1 MVELNDVSALFS
13 LLSVLFFFVGF
24 YFYLVI
30 PLFFQAVSYSDFA
43 SLEISLLDEV
53 LFDLLL
59 IDIGM
64 CLMTR
69 GGWLEDVLTYNK
81 RPLGFLYGR
90 YVLFV
95 MLNVTSQKSAI
106 LRFAL
111 ISILNPISLKIFIT
125 FFLIRSVFSL
135 LALRNNIKITS

>member
-1 MVELNDVSALFS
+1 MMLRLCSRFWLFCSS
-13 LLSVLFFFVGF
+13 LWDFISTLW
-24 YFYLVI
+24 Y
-30 PLFFQAVSYSDFA
+30 PLFFQAVSYSDFV

-53 LFDLLL
+53 LFTLLL

-64 CLMTR
+64 CLMSR

-81 RPLGFLYGR
+81 RPLGFLYAR

-95 MLNVTSQKSAI
+95 MLNVTCKKSTI

-125 FFLIRSVFSL
+125 FFLIRSIFSL
-135 LALRNNIKITS
+135 LTLRNNIKITS